1 MVTATAR
8 ICFHRRKCSKLFVA
22 SHGDSCKPSS
32 EKNQGCNPGAQVIDI
47 LKEVHA
53 FLRLAVDLFR
63 LRALIALYPFRL
75 QLGIIIRPPQ
85 ILPTKPGSFE
95 LNMTH

>member
-1 MVTATAR
+1 
-8 ICFHRRKCSKLFVA
+8 LFVA

-32 EKNQGCNPGAQVIDI
+32 ENNQGCNPGAQVIAI